1 MNKKGVTIIEMLGAI
16 VIFGLALSLIAM
28 ILQTIGAATE
38 RITLNT
44 KATYEGNQIV
54 RDLELEIQK
63 FAPTNYRSCGFGDCI
78 ILESHYYYYFDLDNE
93 TITPIAHDPF
103 LEKSISIDNEKIWI
117 DGEELV
123 INYFMLGALSSI
135 DYTLDANLLEIT
147 INIYLVD
154 EHEKEYQFVAT
165 YSFTISEIPV
175 I

>member
-54 RDLELEIQK
+54 RNLELEIQQ

-78 ILESHYYYYFDLDNE
+78 ILESHYYYDIDLING
-93 TITPIAHDPF
+93 TITPTVYDPF
-103 LEKSISIDNEKIWI
+103 LEKSISIDNGKIWI
-117 DGEELV
+117 DGQELV
-123 INYFMLGALSSI
+123 INYFTLGALSSVT
-135 DYTLDANLLEIT
+135 YTLDVNLLEIT

-154 EHEKEYQFVAT
+154 EHGKENQFVAT
-165 YSFTISEIPV
+165 YSFTISEIPA